1 MSRLAPGWDWRR
13 GWLVVGSRCLFTAQQ
28 LVPSSAWEQ
37 SPGMGWS
44 LKDILDGQSYTEH
57 PLEVFCILESLLLV
71 A

>member
-1 MSRLAPGWDWRR
+1 M
-13 GWLVVGSRCLFTAQQ
+13 VGSRCLFTAQQ

-44 LKDILDGQSYTEH
+44 LKDIRDGQSYTEH